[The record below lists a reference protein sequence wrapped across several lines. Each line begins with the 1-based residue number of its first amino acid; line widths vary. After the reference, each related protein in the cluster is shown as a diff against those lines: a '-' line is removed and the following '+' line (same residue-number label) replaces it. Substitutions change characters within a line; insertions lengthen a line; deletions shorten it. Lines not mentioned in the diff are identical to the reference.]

1 MSTATGSTLSG
12 ERITEER
19 DYDLSTR
26 NGQRRYLCEGLGIS
40 QQQARLLLKAYA
52 ADVADAVRVGND
64 THRSDAD
71 FLSWLMSQAPG
82 GRPRSVRRWRLGE
95 SGWRTK

>member
-1 MSTATGSTLSG
+1 MTAGMIAEPLPGIRQVG
-12 ERITEER
+12 ETAPTPKREAIRVLR
-19 DYDLSTR
+19 DR
-26 NGQRRYLCEGLGIS
+26 LGITGA
-40 QQQARLLLKAYA
+40 QANNLYRAYL

-82 GRPRSVRRWRLGE
+82 GRPRSVRKWRLGE

>member
-1 MSTATGSTLSG
+1 MSTATGTTLCG
-12 ERITEER
+12 ERITAEG
-19 DYDLSTR
+19 YDLTTT
-26 NGQRRYLCEGLGIS
+26 NGQKAYLMSGLGLTRP
-40 QQQARLLLKAYA
+40 QAARMLKAYA

-71 FLSWLMSQAPG
+71 FLQWLMSQAPG
-82 GRPRSVRRWRLGE
+82 GRSRSVRRWRLGE